1 MMLVSS
7 LMLDICMCNAYYFL
21 CGYRMWTE
29 PEAKDLS
36 RPTGTEAEKLKL
48 IAEDCNTKS
57 VSN

>member
-1 MMLVSS
+1 MMC
-7 LMLDICMCNAYYFL
+7 DPYYFL